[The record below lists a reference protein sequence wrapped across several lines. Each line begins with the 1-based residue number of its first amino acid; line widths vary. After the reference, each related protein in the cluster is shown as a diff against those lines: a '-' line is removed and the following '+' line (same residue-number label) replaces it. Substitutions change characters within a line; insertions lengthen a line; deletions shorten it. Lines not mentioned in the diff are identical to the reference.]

1 MKFFSL
7 VSPLVLVAAM
17 VAPTAVKPAAT
28 YNDTVNGAQSASAE
42 EDAIAINLTAAG
54 DLPGKVRLTLLRTEG
69 NVTGGT
75 LLVTVSPS
83 NANASSRERGSLTGS
98 VTGGTLTLTS
108 NGTLA
113 SASNVQIAINRGTGE
128 FSGVTSGT
136 ATINVSA
143 SAQNSA
149 PLSGTL
155 VFSF

>member
-1 MKFFSL
+1 MRFFSL
-7 VSPLVLVAAM
+7 VFLVLTL
-17 VAPTAVKPAAT
+17 VAPAAVNAPAT
-28 YNDTVNGAQSASAE
+28 YNNTVSGAQSAGAE
-42 EDAIAINLTAAG
+42 EDGIAINLTATG
-54 DLPGKVRLTLLRTEG
+54 DLPGKVRLTLMRTDA

-75 LLVTVSPS
+75 LLVTVTPA
-83 NANASSRERGSLTGS
+83 NANASSRARGSLTGTVS
-98 VTGGTLTLTS
+98 GGTLTLAS

-143 SAQNSA
+143 GGQSSS

>member
-7 VSPLVLVAAM
+7 VFPLLLLAAM
-17 VAPTAVKPAAT
+17 VTPVSPAAT
-28 YNDTVNGAQSASAE
+28 YNNTVSGSQSASAE
-42 EDAIAINLTAAG
+42 EDGIAINLNATG
-54 DLPGKVRLTLLRTEG
+54 DLPGKVRLTLTRSEG

-75 LLVTVSPS
+75 LLMTVSP
-83 NANASSRERGSLTGS
+83 ANAKASSSERGSLTGS
-98 VTGGTLTLTS
+98 VTSGTLTLAG

-113 SASNVQIAINRGTGE
+113 SASKVQVAINRGTGE

-143 SAQNSA
+143 GGQNSSQ
-149 PLSGTL
+149 LSGTL

>member
-1 MKFFSL
+1 MRFFSL
-7 VSPLVLVAAM
+7 VFLLLATLVA
-17 VAPTAVKPAAT
+17 PAVNQPAT
-28 YNDTVNGAQSASAE
+28 YNNTVSGAQSAGAE
-42 EDAIAINLTAAG
+42 EDGIAINLTATG
-54 DLPGKVRLTLLRTEG
+54 DLPGKVRLTLMRNDA

-75 LLVTVSPS
+75 LLVTVS
-83 NANASSRERGSLTGS
+83 NANASSRARGSLTGTVS
-98 VTGGTLTLTS
+98 GGTLTLAS

-136 ATINVSA
+136 ATINVSGGGQT
-143 SAQNSA
+143 SS

>member
-1 MKFFSL
+1 MRFFSL
-7 VSPLVLVAAM
+7 VFLLVATL
-17 VAPTAVKPAAT
+17 VAPAAVTPPAT
-28 YNDTVNGAQSASAE
+28 YNNTVSGAQSATAE
-42 EDAIAINLTAAG
+42 EDGIALNLTATG
-54 DLPGKVRLTLLRTEG
+54 DLPGKVRLTLMRNDA

-75 LLVTVSPS
+75 LLVTVSPA
-83 NANASSRERGSLTGS
+83 NANSRARGSLTGTVS
-98 VTGGTLTLTS
+98 GGTLTLAS

-143 SAQNSA
+143 GGQNSS

>member
-1 MKFFSL
+1 MRFFSL
-7 VSPLVLVAAM
+7 VFLLLATM
-17 VAPTAVKPAAT
+17 VAPAAVNAPAT
-28 YNDTVNGAQSASAE
+28 YNNTVSGAQSAAAE
-42 EDAIAINLTAAG
+42 EDGITINLTATG
-54 DLPGKVRLTLLRTEG
+54 DLPGKVRLTLMRNDA

-75 LLVTVSPS
+75 LLVMVSPA
-83 NANASSRERGSLTGS
+83 NANASSRARGSLTGTVS
-98 VTGGTLTLTS
+98 SGTLSLAS

-143 SAQNSA
+143 GGQNSS

>member
-1 MKFFSL
+1 MRFFSL
-7 VSPLVLVAAM
+7 VFLLLATM
-17 VAPTAVKPAAT
+17 VAPAAVNPAT
-28 YNDTVNGAQSASAE
+28 YNNTVSGAQSAAAD
-42 EDAIAINLTAAG
+42 EDGIAINLTATG
-54 DLPGKVRLTLLRTEG
+54 DLPGKVRLTLLRNYA

-75 LLVTVSPS
+75 LLVSVVPA
-83 NANASSRERGSLTGS
+83 NANASSRERGSLTGTVS
-98 VTGGTLTLTS
+98 SGTLSLAT

-143 SAQNSA
+143 GGQNSS